1 VGGETKDWLR
11 LGVLALRLRLVVAA
25 DASMLLSYGVSTLG
39 QLRAPDELAT
49 PEVQQAGRQT
59 PLI

>member
-1 VGGETKDWLR
+1 
-11 LGVLALRLRLVVAA
+11 
-25 DASMLLSYGVSTLG
+25 MLLSYGVSTLG